1 MKMGFHQRMLCITLV
16 LLISLFMLPAGAVSA
31 EESEAYKRTVMFY
44 CVASILESNGGFAT
58 KSLKQIMDAEYND
71 DLDFIAVTGGKPI
84 AGFCQRIILKV
95 RIKWTP
101 STISSGR

>member
-44 CVASILESNGGFAT
+44 CIASNLESNGGFAT
-58 KSLKQIMDAEYND
+58 KSLKQIKDAEYND
-71 DLDFIAVTGGKPI
+71 DLDFIAVTGGNLSP
-84 AGFCQRIILKV
+84 AFARGL
-95 RIKWTP
+95 
-101 STISSGR
+101 S